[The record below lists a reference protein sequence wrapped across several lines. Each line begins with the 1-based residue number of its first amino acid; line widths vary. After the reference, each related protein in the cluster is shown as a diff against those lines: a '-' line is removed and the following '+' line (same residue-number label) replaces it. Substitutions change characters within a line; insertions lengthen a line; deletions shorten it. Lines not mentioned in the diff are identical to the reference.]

1 MAERRAG
8 ELPGGYFSLQAG
20 LHVREI
26 VGVANDAAVSL
37 SAFLDDVLPQAAHQG
52 PRRVIEGCAKVGEG
66 GSRRCDR
73 RRVGC
78 RCCDDRRRGIC
89 WRGGARIGGRVL
101 INMINMMVT
110 SVVSDASHSRPPL
123 FRQGL

>member
-8 ELPGGYFSLQAG
+8 ELPGTYFSLQAG

-52 PRRVIEGCAKVGEG
+52 PRRV
-66 GSRRCDR
+66 
-73 RRVGC
+73 GC

-89 WRGGARIGGRVL
+89 WRGSARIGLRIL
-101 INMINMMVT
+101 INVMMT
-110 SVVSDASHSRPPL
+110 SVVSDASHSCPLL
-123 FRQGL
+123 FRQ